1 MAASAGFQGRR
12 RARRGSL
19 ERPVNGRMYRGTWLL
34 VGLPLLIA
42 AFSVTQPEPLPAP
55 PLPATF
61 DAESAQLLA
70 EDLVE
75 QTGERSPGDLGPV
88 NWIDEKFRL
97 YGFRAEREQFEAEI
111 PGLGARTL
119 TNVVVRVP
127 GRSPRV
133 IVVLAHRDEIGFG
146 GGVVDN
152 ASGTAALVEL
162 ARAYAQP
169 ATAGAPTGRVR
180 PAHTL
185 LFVSTDGGAF
195 GAVGAARLAQDP
207 AYRDKIAAVVA
218 LDSLGGSA
226 RPRLAIDSD
235 RPLTAS
241 PVLVRTAAE
250 RVLEETGETP
260 IRESVIQQLM
270 SLAFPYS
277 LSEQAPFVS
286 RGVAAVTLT
295 TADEQRR
302 DPTLDTDETLN
313 GERLRQL
320 GSAAQQ
326 LLLSLDQGI
335 EPGPS
340 TTGYLYLGDRILRG
354 WAIQLVLAAMT
365 LPFLAAAVD
374 LFARTRR
381 RRIPLA
387 PALRALRTRLLFW
400 LSVGAAF
407 VLLDLLGA
415 WPGGV
420 GRPLAP
426 EVETGRTWPVLALA
440 VFGLVSFA
448 AWGLARYRLVPR
460 RPATDTEELAGHTAA
475 LLGLGLLTLLV
486 VVTNAYGLIFLLPA
500 LHAWLWLPQLRDRG
514 AVVRGL
520 VLAAGFAG
528 PLLLVL
534 SFATSLDLGFDA
546 PWYLI
551 ALLTVGYVPAMPAV
565 LLLVMVA
572 CAAQLTALAAGRYAP
587 YPDAAE
593 RGPRGPFRELVRRTV
608 LAARARRAVEHDDA
622 AVGG

>member
-1 MAASAGFQGRR
+1 MAASAGFQSRR

-34 VGLPLLIA
+34 VGLPLLVA

-61 DAESAQLLA
+61 DAASAQLLA
-70 EDLVE
+70 EDLVA
-75 QTGERSPGDLGPV
+75 QSGERSPGDLGPV

-97 YGFRAEREQFEAEI
+97 YGFRSERQQFEAEV
-111 PGLGARTL
+111 PGLGKQTL
-119 TNVVVRVP
+119 TNVLVRVP

-133 IVVLAHRDEIGFG
+133 IVVLAHRDGIGFG
-146 GGVVDN
+146 GGLVDN

-162 ARAYAQP
+162 ARAYAAP

-185 LFVSTDGGAF
+185 LFVSTDGGAY
-195 GAVGAARLAQDP
+195 GSIGAAHLAQDP
-207 AYRDKIAAVVA
+207 AYRDRIAAVVA
-218 LDSLGGSA
+218 LDSLGGNA

-235 RPLTAS
+235 RPITAS

-250 RVLEETGETP
+250 RVLEETGEAP
-260 IRESVIQQLM
+260 IREGVIPQLR

-277 LSEQAPFVS
+277 LFEQAPFVS

-295 TADEQRR
+295 TAAEHR
-302 DPTLDTDETLN
+302 DPRLDESETLD
-313 GERLRQL
+313 GERLGQL

-326 LLLSLDQGI
+326 LLLSLDQGL

-340 TTGYLYLGDRILRG
+340 TTGYLYLGDRILHG

-400 LSVGAAF
+400 LSVGAFFA
-407 VLLDLLGA
+407 LLGLVGA
-415 WPGGV
+415 WPDGS
-420 GRPLAP
+420 GRPLP
-426 EVETGRTWPVLALA
+426 PTVETGRTWPVLALT
-440 VFGLVSFA
+440 VLGLASVV
-448 AWGLARYRLVPR
+448 AWGLARYRLVPK
-460 RPATDTEELAGHTAA
+460 RPATDAEELAGHTAA

-514 AVVRGL
+514 PLVRSL

-546 PWYLI
+546 PWYLV
-551 ALLTVGYVPAMPAV
+551 ALVTVGYVPAMPAL
-565 LLLVMVA
+565 LLLVMAA

-587 YPDAAE
+587 YPDVAE
-593 RGPRGPFRELVRRTV
+593 RGPRGPFRELVRRIA
-608 LAARARRAVEHDDA
+608 LAARARRRGEGDDVR